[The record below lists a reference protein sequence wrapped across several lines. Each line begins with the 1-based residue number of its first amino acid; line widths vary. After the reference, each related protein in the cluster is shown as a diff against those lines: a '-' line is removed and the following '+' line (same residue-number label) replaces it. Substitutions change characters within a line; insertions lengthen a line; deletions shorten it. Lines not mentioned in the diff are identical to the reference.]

1 MSKKIKDLF
10 INGMYESILN
20 QKINENDGE
29 DILYK
34 ILSFEAIHKYEE
46 ALDLY
51 YENRKIVENWDL
63 ISSSKALL
71 YLLVYFK
78 KFDKI
83 NEEKEYFRNLPYVNQ
98 QTEEYLNS
106 MDTYVNQVIEYFNQ
120 NEPDKETNINTIK
133 SMLYGNTKE
142 EKLDAIKQLLDLE
155 SQGVRCDDIVYDYL
169 TSTLKFDSI
178 YSILLE
184 YAMLGKMNK
193 RITFKKNDVYYSII
207 PSEYASYMHSMEE
220 AISNDLKYLSR
231 TMKNI
236 SVFNYISILY
246 RPAFIY
252 LLPEK
257 IEKDDLQCLLA
268 AIIEDACEIYG
279 LKPEDD
285 NCYQE
290 LKINTDKMV
299 KFRTIVKTVES
310 EF

>member
-20 QKINENDGE
+20 QKIDEKDGE

-34 ILSFEAIHKYEE
+34 ILSFEAIHKYNE

-83 NEEKEYFRNLPYVNQ
+83 SEEEEYFRNLPYVNQ

-106 MDTYVNQVIEYFNQ
+106 MDAYVNQVIEYFNQ
-120 NEPDKETNINTIK
+120 NKPNKEININTIK
-133 SMLYGNTKE
+133 SMLYGSTKE
-142 EKLDAIKQLLDLE
+142 EKLEAIKQLLDLE
-155 SQGVRCDDIVYDYL
+155 SQGVRCDEVVYDYL
-169 TSTLKFDSI
+169 TSTIKFDSI
-178 YSILLE
+178 FSILLE

-193 RITFKKNDVYYSII
+193 RITFKKDTIYYSII
-207 PSEYASYMHSMEE
+207 PSEYTLYMQTMESI
-220 AISNDLKYLSR
+220 ISSDLKYLSR

-236 SVFNYISILY
+236 SVYNYVSILY

-268 AIIEDACEIYG
+268 AIIENACDVYG
-279 LKPEDD
+279 LDPKED

-290 LKINTDKMV
+290 LKINTEKMPR
-299 KFRTIVKTVES
+299 FRTLIKAVEN

>member
-20 QKINENDGE
+20 QKIDEKDGE

-34 ILSFEAIHKYEE
+34 ILSFEAIHKYNE

-83 NEEKEYFRNLPYVNQ
+83 SEEEEYFRNLPYVNQ

-106 MDTYVNQVIEYFNQ
+106 MDAYVNQVIEYFNQ
-120 NEPDKETNINTIK
+120 NEPNKEININTIK
-133 SMLYGNTKE
+133 SMLYGSTKE
-142 EKLDAIKQLLDLE
+142 EKLEAIKQLLDLE
-155 SQGVRCDDIVYDYL
+155 SQGVRCDEVVCDYL
-169 TSTLKFDSI
+169 TSTIKFDSI
-178 YSILLE
+178 FSILLE
-184 YAMLGKMNK
+184 YAMLGRMNK
-193 RITFKKNDVYYSII
+193 RITFKKDTIYYSII
-207 PSEYASYMHSMEE
+207 PSEYTLYMQTMESI
-220 AISNDLKYLSR
+220 ISSDLKYLSR

-236 SVFNYISILY
+236 SVYNYVSILY

-268 AIIEDACEIYG
+268 AIIENACDVYG
-279 LKPEDD
+279 LDPKED

-290 LKINTDKMV
+290 LKINTEKMPR
-299 KFRTIVKTVES
+299 FRTLIKAVEN

>member
-20 QKINENDGE
+20 QKIDEKDGE

-34 ILSFEAIHKYEE
+34 ILSFEAIHKYNE

-83 NEEKEYFRNLPYVNQ
+83 SEEEEYFRNLPYVNQ

-106 MDTYVNQVIEYFNQ
+106 MDAYVNQVIEYFNQ
-120 NEPDKETNINTIK
+120 NEPNKEININTIK
-133 SMLYGNTKE
+133 SMLYGSTKE
-142 EKLDAIKQLLDLE
+142 EKLEAIKQLLDLE
-155 SQGVRCDDIVYDYL
+155 SQGVRCDEVVYDYL
-169 TSTLKFDSI
+169 TSTIKFDSI
-178 YSILLE
+178 FSILLE
-184 YAMLGKMNK
+184 YAMLGRMNK
-193 RITFKKNDVYYSII
+193 RITFKKDTIYYSII
-207 PSEYASYMHSMEE
+207 PSEYTLYMQTMESI
-220 AISNDLKYLSR
+220 ISSDLKYLSR

-236 SVFNYISILY
+236 SVYNYVSILY

-268 AIIEDACEIYG
+268 AIIENACDVYG
-279 LKPEDD
+279 LDPKED

-290 LKINTDKMV
+290 LKINTEKMPR
-299 KFRTIVKTVES
+299 FRTLIKAVEN